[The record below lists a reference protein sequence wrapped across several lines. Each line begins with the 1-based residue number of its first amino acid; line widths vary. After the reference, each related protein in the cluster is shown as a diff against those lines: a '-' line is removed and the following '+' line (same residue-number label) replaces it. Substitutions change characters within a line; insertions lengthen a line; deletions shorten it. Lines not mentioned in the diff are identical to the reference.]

1 MQLWKQLFRELV
13 EAESRMTTLEAMV
26 LELNRVVKNE
36 SQQEVKEK
44 PQIVFC
50 GFQNE
55 SVEGGTNG
63 GGEVSPPSEPSEEST
78 PEREGRSKKGGKTV
92 GLGFEEILPEF
103 PDLNT
108 PEVVAALTEWYGYR
122 RERNLAKWQQ
132 RTLRMNLEDYQ
143 AHGPSG
149 FIAVIRQSIAKQWQ
163 GLFSLNAEVKPGKS
177 QPSVMKPVQRSGDD
191 DVRDEWFKLNSRA
204 FGYIPKWP
212 GTEAAKADI
221 EKLKKMLEAK
231 RAASKDSEQ
240 QECASWVKHS

>member
-1 MQLWKQLFRELV
+1 MQLWKQLLRELI
-13 EAESRMTTLEAMV
+13 ETESRVTALEAQV
-26 LELNRVVKNE
+26 LELNRGVKNE

-50 GFQNE
+50 GLQSE
-55 SVEGGTNG
+55 SVEGGTYG
-63 GGEVSPPSEPSEEST
+63 GGEVSLPSEPSEKRT

-92 GLGFEEILPEF
+92 GVGFEETLPEF
-103 PDLNT
+103 PELNT
-108 PEVVAALTEWYGYR
+108 PEVAAALTEWYAYR

-143 AHGPSG
+143 AHGPAG

-163 GLFSLNAEVKPGKS
+163 GLFPLNAEVKPGKS
-177 QPSVMKPVQRSGDD
+177 QPSVMKPPQRSGDD

-231 RAASKDSEQ
+231 RAASKDSDQ
-240 QECASWVKHS
+240 QQSA

>member
-1 MQLWKQLFRELV
+1 MQLWKQLLRELI
-13 EAESRMTTLEAMV
+13 ETESRVTALEAQV
-26 LELNRVVKNE
+26 LELNRGVKNE

-44 PQIVFC
+44 PQIVVC
-50 GFQNE
+50 GFQSE
-55 SVEGGTNG
+55 SVEGGTYG
-63 GGEVSPPSEPSEEST
+63 GGEVSLPSEPSEKRT

-92 GLGFEEILPEF
+92 GVGFEETLPEF
-103 PDLNT
+103 PELNT
-108 PEVVAALTEWYGYR
+108 PEVAAALTEWYAYR

-143 AHGPSG
+143 AHGPAG

-163 GLFSLNAEVKPGKS
+163 GLFPLNAEVKPGKS

-191 DVRDEWFKLNSRA
+191 DIRDEWFKLNSRA

-212 GTEAAKADI
+212 GTEAAKTDI

-240 QECASWVKHS
+240 QQSA

>member
-1 MQLWKQLFRELV
+1 MQLWKQLFKEL
-13 EAESRMTTLEAMV
+13 AETEGRLTALEAQVQV
-26 LELNRVVKNE
+26 LTHAVENDLLQGLKKN
-36 SQQEVKEK
+36 
-44 PQIVFC
+44 PQIIVC
-50 GFQNE
+50 ASNEE
-55 SVEGGTNG
+55 SVDGGTYG
-63 GGEVSPPSEPSEEST
+63 GGEVSLPSEPSEKRT

-92 GLGFEEILPEF
+92 GVGFEETLPEF

-132 RTLRMNLEDYQ
+132 RTLRLNLEDYQ

-149 FIAVIRQSIAKQWQ
+149 FVAVIRQSIAKQWQ
-163 GLFSLNAEVKPGKS
+163 GLFPLNAEVKPGKS

-212 GTEAAKADI
+212 GAEAAKTDI

-231 RAASKDSEQ
+231 RAASHDATQ
-240 QECASWVKHS
+240 QLSV

>member
-13 EAESRMTTLEAMV
+13 EAESRMTTLEAQV
-26 LELNRVVKNE
+26 LELNRVVK
-36 SQQEVKEK
+36 SATTQQLQKNQ
-44 PQIVFC
+44 QISVC
-50 GFQNE
+50 GSGE
-55 SVEGGTNG
+55 TPVEGGTNG
-63 GGEVSPPSEPSEEST
+63 GGEVSLPSEPSEEST

-108 PEVVAALTEWYGYR
+108 PEIVAALTEWYAYR

-149 FIAVIRQSIAKQWQ
+149 FVAVIRQSIAKQWQ
-163 GLFSLNAEVKPGKS
+163 GLFPLNAEVKPGKS

-212 GTEAAKADI
+212 GAEAAKADI

-240 QECASWVKHS
+240 QLSV